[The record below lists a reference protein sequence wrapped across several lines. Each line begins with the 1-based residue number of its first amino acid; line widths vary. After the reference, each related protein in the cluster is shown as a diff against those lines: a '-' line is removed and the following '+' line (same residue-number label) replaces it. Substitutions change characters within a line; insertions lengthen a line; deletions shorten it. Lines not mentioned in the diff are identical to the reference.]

1 MYKMNQSNAF
11 EISSLYSGRCQERDR
26 FMKLSEKFALYR
38 VFTSHMVLQRERPV
52 VISGTAEPGKAVEVA
67 FAGRSRNAVA
77 GPDGEWSA
85 EFPAMEAGGPH
96 VLTVSGAAG
105 SAPVVLED
113 ILIGE
118 VWMCTGQ
125 SNMEMPVFSE
135 NPFFRT
141 LNAEEELRHADYP
154 RIRLYNSMLTR
165 RLAPEGPLADEA
177 GFGWQVCNAETVA
190 DFSACGYFFGRQ
202 LQKDLDVP
210 IGLIA
215 TAWGGTDIAAW
226 ISREK
231 FEEMHW
237 QPLYDSPEVPERIWN
252 AFKASDSFKALLSW
266 LERFDACGKK
276 AAPECLAPEFDDSG
290 WELCNGVTVILPRP
304 GRYVC
309 RLVFELPAEAAGRE
323 FELKLGAIN
332 DVDTTFFNGEAV
344 GSTGVET
351 PAYWIAERKYT
362 VPGRCVRA
370 GRNCIAVVAD
380 NHCGA
385 GAVSIPAL
393 EFTAPGLA
401 FKVRPECRIDTVFTL
416 PADFPVRPDVPSVEG
431 YRCPNGQN
439 YPSTLFNGML
449 NPWFRYA
456 VRGTIWYQGCNNN
469 GEFTYYPLHKML
481 IDDLREHWHNPEMPF
496 LLVQLAAFQVHSPE
510 NRRED
515 AEAEAVP
522 FPEFSPYALTREIQA
537 EMPRVRKQVGMIVA
551 FDRGDHSDIHPRD
564 KQTLGFRLARKAE
577 HMVYGRETVCDGPEF
592 AGFRLEGWRLRVFF
606 RNIGS
611 GLTTSDGK
619 APTGFFLGSR
629 SGFLAP
635 AEAVIDGDTVLLSCD
650 GIPNPQRV
658 RYAFTGYCRVN
669 LMNKEGFPAVPFR
682 SDKLD
687 YSGMFADLP

>member
-1 MYKMNQSNAF
+1 MFLKHAY
-11 EISSLYSGRCQERDR
+11 YSESYQERES
-26 FMKLSEKFALYR
+26 FMEFAGKFALYR
-38 VFTSHMVLQRERPV
+38 VFTSHMVLQRERPI
-52 VISGTAEPGKAVEVA
+52 VISGTAEAGKAVEVA
-67 FAGRSRNAVA
+67 FAGRSRNAAA

-85 EFPAMEAGGPH
+85 EFPAMEAGGPY
-96 VLTVSGAAG
+96 VLSVSGAAG
-105 SAPVVLED
+105 TTPVVLED

-141 LNAEEELRHADYP
+141 LNAEEELRHADHP
-154 RIRLYNSMLTR
+154 QIRLYNSMLTR

-266 LERFDACGKK
+266 LARFDACGKK

-592 AGFRLEGWRLRVFF
+592 ASFRLEGWRLRVFF

-650 GIPNPQRV
+650 GIPDPQRV

>member
-1 MYKMNQSNAF
+1 MEFA
-11 EISSLYSGRCQERDR
+11 G
-26 FMKLSEKFALYR
+26 KFALYR
-38 VFTSHMVLQRERPV
+38 VFTSHMVLQRERPI
-52 VISGTAEPGKAVEVA
+52 VISGTAEAGKAVEVA
-67 FAGRSRNAVA
+67 FAGRSRNAAA

-85 EFPAMEAGGPH
+85 EFPAMEAGGPY
-96 VLTVSGAAG
+96 VLSVSGAAG
-105 SAPVVLED
+105 TTPVVLED

-135 NPFFRT
+135 APFYRT
-141 LNAEEELRHADYP
+141 LNAEEELRHADHP
-154 RIRLYNSMLTR
+154 QIRLYNSMLTR

-231 FEEMHW
+231 FEAMHW
-237 QPLYDSPEVPERIWN
+237 QPLYDSPEELERFWN
-252 AFKASDSFKALLSW
+252 AFKASDSFKALLNW
-266 LERFDACGKK
+266 LERFDACGK
-276 AAPECLAPEFDDSG
+276 AAPECLAPEFDDSD
-290 WELCNGVTVILPRP
+290 WEPHPEENVVLHRP

-309 RLVFELPAEAAGRE
+309 RLIFELPTEAAGRE
-323 FELKLGAIN
+323 LELKLGIIN

-351 PAYWIAERKYT
+351 PAYWVAERKYT
-362 VPGRCVRA
+362 IPGRCVRA
-370 GRNCIAVVAD
+370 GRNCIAIVAD
-380 NHCGA
+380 DHCGIGVA
-385 GAVSIPAL
+385 YIPEL
-393 EFTAPGLA
+393 EFTVPGLT
-401 FKVRPECRIDTVFTL
+401 FKVRPERRIDTVFTL
-416 PADFPVRPDVPSVEG
+416 PADFPARPDVPVICDITRLP
-431 YRCPNGQN
+431 YKPN

-456 VRGTIWYQGCNNN
+456 VRGTIWYQGCHNN

-496 LLVQLAAFQVHSPE
+496 LLVQLAAFQEHSPE

-515 AEAEAVP
+515 AGAEAVP

-592 AGFRLEGWRLRVFF
+592 AGCRPEGRRLRVFF

-619 APTGFFLGSR
+619 APTGFVLGDR
-629 SGFLAP
+629 SGILAP
-635 AEAVIDGDTVLLSCD
+635 AEAVIDGDTVLLSCNR
-650 GIPNPQRV
+650 ILEPQRV